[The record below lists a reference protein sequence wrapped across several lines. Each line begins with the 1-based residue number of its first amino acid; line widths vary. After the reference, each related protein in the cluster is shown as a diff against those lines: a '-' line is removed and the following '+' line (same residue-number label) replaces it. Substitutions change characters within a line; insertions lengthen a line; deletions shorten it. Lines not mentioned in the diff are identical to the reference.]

1 MTDKTESLKA
11 AIAEVDA
18 ANPVK
23 ASAPAA
29 AVDAPKGEQDAPPA
43 EQGTEAEADTTSD
56 YSGDSAA
63 SDGSDAPAQ
72 RQNKGVGKRI
82 NELTREKYEERRA
95 REAAERELA
104 ELKAQFK
111 QGSPTQ
117 PAQASPDGKPLIEDY
132 GYDFAAHAEAV
143 AEWKYKAMREQEQSQ
158 AAQKATT
165 DAFQERIKQVGP
177 DEWQEAIKAPVNY
190 TDAMLEVIRE
200 SDMGPKVAV
209 YLARNLDE
217 ADQISRMS
225 DYHAAA
231 ALGRIEARLS
241 VPAPVP
247 APTPPKSVTRAPAPA
262 PTVQG
267 TSAVKKDA
275 HEKSVEDFVA
285 DIRAKSHR

>member
-18 ANPVK
+18 ANPADAV
-23 ASAPAA
+23 APVPEAEG
-29 AVDAPKGEQDAPPA
+29 KQDAPPA
-43 EQGTEAEADTTSD
+43 EQGNEAEADATSD
-56 YSGDSAA
+56 DSGDSAA

-111 QGSPTQ
+111 QSSPTQ
-117 PAQASPDGKPLIEDY
+117 PAQANPDGKPLIEDY

-158 AAQKATT
+158 AAQRATA
-165 DAFQERIKQVGP
+165 DAFQERIKQVDP

-225 DYHAAA
+225 DFHAAA
-231 ALGRIEARLS
+231 ALGRIEAKLS